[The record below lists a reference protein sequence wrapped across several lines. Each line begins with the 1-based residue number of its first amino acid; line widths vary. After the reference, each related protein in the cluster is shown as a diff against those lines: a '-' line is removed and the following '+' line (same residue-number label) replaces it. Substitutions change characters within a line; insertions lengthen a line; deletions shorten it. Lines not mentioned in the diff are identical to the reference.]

1 LNELPFKLISK
12 WWKIIGIPVVLLL
25 VVVNLILLLDFMEK
39 KAAGAITDESK
50 WIFSISF
57 GICMLFF
64 YQVGSGMIINYYHQ
78 RLNELYPYVMNEPNL
93 LKVVDERIYL
103 DYAKLENFGLQSQ
116 RYRSLRQMDLQ
127 ALRILCKR

>member
-1 LNELPFKLISK
+1 
-12 WWKIIGIPVVLLL
+12 
-25 VVVNLILLLDFMEK
+25 
-39 KAAGAITDESK
+39 
-50 WIFSISF
+50 
-57 GICMLFF
+57 MLFF